1 MDDILA
7 RELVA
12 ETNRMHT
19 ALTLYE
25 TDRSLGRDSDDQLV
39 QCAAAGCSLLRNDS
53 YIQAMV
59 IDSRTLTQRAREQRS
74 TVQDIMEVHHFDFF
88 LEGEKRLLTAAGA
101 DPSLVEVIIQQC
113 RDARVKTGGDEVDT
127 NQFRDALEELRDAVC
142 RALAELRGSSF
153 SQPPRR
159 ILQRRLMACF
169 EGVCGGVIVGLDA
182 TALAVSIGLSAA
194 GSAVSGAL
202 GAAIVGD
209 AIANL
214 RAAGSAG
221 TATASV

>member
-1 MDDILA
+1 MDDMLA
-7 RELVA
+7 RELIA

-25 TDRSLGRDSDDQLV
+25 TDRNLGRDSDDQLV
-39 QCAAAGCSLLRNDS
+39 QCAAAGCSLLRNNS
-53 YIQAMV
+53 YMQAMV
-59 IDSRTLTQRAREQRS
+59 IDAGTLTQRAREQRS
-74 TVQDIMEVHHFDFF
+74 TVEGIIETDHFDFF

-101 DPSLVEVIIQQC
+101 DSSLVEVIIQQC
-113 RDARVKTGGDEVDT
+113 RDAREKAGRDEVNT

-142 RALAELRGSSF
+142 TALAELRGSSF
-153 SQPPRR
+153 SQSPRR
-159 ILQRRLMACF
+159 TLQRRLTACF